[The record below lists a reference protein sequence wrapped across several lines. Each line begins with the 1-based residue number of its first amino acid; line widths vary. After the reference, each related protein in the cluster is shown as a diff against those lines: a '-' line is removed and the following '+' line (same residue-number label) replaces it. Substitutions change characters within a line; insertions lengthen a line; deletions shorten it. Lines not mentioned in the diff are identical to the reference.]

1 MHPQGNAELPVVV
14 YAAGTRWDGLRGT
27 DQQLAT
33 ALADGAH
40 VVYVDPPVSLTN
52 ILRGSTG
59 RPRSTVTPIGPTLTR
74 VSPVGPPLQTRPF
87 LRSVTTAL
95 HRRAITSAVRTLRRS
110 VDAMVVA
117 SLEPVME
124 AVPARVAVLFG
135 TDDFVAGARL
145 MNRSAAWLAE
155 RERRQLQRAD
165 TVVVVSSVL
174 AERWR
179 ALGAE
184 PYVVENGCDTG
195 TFADCESSEPAAD
208 VPAGGYA
215 IYVGNISSRL
225 DIEMFEGL
233 AQADVPV
240 VLVGPVAPEWQA
252 ERFRALTELPQV
264 TWTGPVPYT
273 ELPRYYSR
281 ARVGLLP
288 YVESAFNSASSPLK
302 AYEYLAAG
310 LPVVASKL
318 PAGAAVLREHVTIAP
333 APKAFTEATA
343 SAVASTPTAAERI
356 ARRAVAASCDWSVRA
371 AQFAA
376 AVGLP
381 WRVDSRGGTS

>member
-1 MHPQGNAELPVVV
+1 MHPQGNGDQPLVV

-27 DQQLAT
+27 DQQLAS

-52 ILRGSTG
+52 VLRGVTG
-59 RPRSTVTPIGPTLTR
+59 WPRSTVTRIGPTLTR

-87 LRSVTTAL
+87 LRAVSTAL
-95 HRRAITSAVRTLRRS
+95 HRRAITGAVRALGRP

-117 SLEPVME
+117 SLEPVMK
-124 AVPARVAVLFG
+124 AVPARMTVLFG

-155 RERRQLQRAD
+155 RERRQLRRAD

-184 PYVVENGCDTG
+184 PHVVENGCDIR
-195 TFADCESSEPAAD
+195 TFAECESSEPAAD
-208 VPAGGYA
+208 VPADGYA

-225 DIEMFEGL
+225 DIEVFEVL

-240 VLVGPVAPEWQA
+240 VLVGPVAPEWRT

-273 ELPRYYSR
+273 ELARYYGR

-310 LPVVASKL
+310 LPVVASQL
-318 PAGAAVLREHVTIAP
+318 PDGAAVLRQHVTIAP
-333 APKAFTEATA
+333 TQPGFAEATA
-343 SAVASTPTAAERI
+343 NAVASVPTPAER
-356 ARRAVAASCDWSVRA
+356 ASRRAVAATCDWSVRA

-381 WRVDSRGGTS
+381 WRVASRGGFS